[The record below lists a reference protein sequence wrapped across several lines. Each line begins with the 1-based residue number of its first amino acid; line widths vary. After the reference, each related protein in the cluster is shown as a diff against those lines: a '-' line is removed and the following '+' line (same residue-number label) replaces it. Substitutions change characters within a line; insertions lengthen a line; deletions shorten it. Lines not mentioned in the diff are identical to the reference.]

1 MQPSSQPAPALTL
14 DAAAAQALAERPTA
28 GRAWRGP
35 LRRLL
40 RHGGARFGLVV
51 VALVVVMALGADFLS
66 PYDPIA
72 QNSAV
77 GLSPPSLAH
86 PMGTDEFGRDIFS
99 RVIHGARLS
108 LLVAIGAVAISA
120 TLGTL
125 LGLLAGY
132 LQGASDMLI
141 MRPMDVLLAFPGLL
155 LALAL
160 SAILGTGLTSV
171 ILAVGIAGIPNF
183 ARIVRGAV
191 MNVRENEYVLAAR
204 TVGAPGGR
212 IVGRHLLPN
221 VAAPIIVMTTLYVA
235 FAVLTAS
242 SLSFLGVGVQPPT
255 PEWGAMTN
263 AGRHILRLAWWVST
277 FPGLMIMLLVLAV
290 NLIGDGLR
298 DALDPNLRV

>member
-28 GRAWRGP
+28 GRAWRGT

-141 MRPMDVLLAFPGLL
+141 MRPMDVLL
-155 LALAL
+155 
-160 SAILGTGLTSV
+160 
-171 ILAVGIAGIPNF
+171 
-183 ARIVRGAV
+183 
-191 MNVRENEYVLAAR
+191 
-204 TVGAPGGR
+204 
-212 IVGRHLLPN
+212 
-221 VAAPIIVMTTLYVA
+221 
-235 FAVLTAS
+235 
-242 SLSFLGVGVQPPT
+242 
-255 PEWGAMTN
+255 
-263 AGRHILRLAWWVST
+263 
-277 FPGLMIMLLVLAV
+277 
-290 NLIGDGLR
+290 
-298 DALDPNLRV
+298 

>member
-28 GRAWRGP
+28 GRAWRGT

>member
-1 MQPSSQPAPALTL
+1 MQPVGPPASTLVLDGTAAPAL
-14 DAAAAQALAERPTA
+14 AAAPAS
-28 GRAWRGP
+28 GRAWRGT

-40 RHGGARFGLVV
+40 RHGGARFGLLV
-51 VALVVVMALGADFLS
+51 VALIMVMALGADVLA

-86 PMGTDEFGRDIFS
+86 LMGTDEFGRDILS
-99 RVIHGARLS
+99 RVIFGARIS

-125 LGLLAGY
+125 FGLLAGY
-132 LQGASDMLI
+132 LQGKSDMVI

-160 SAILGTGLTSV
+160 SAILGTGLNAV
-171 ILAVGIAGIPNF
+171 IIAVGIAGIPNF

-191 MNVRENEYVLAAR
+191 MNVRENEYILAAHAI
-204 TVGAPGGR
+204 GAPTPR
-212 IVGRHLLPN
+212 LLGRHVLPN

-263 AGRHILRLAWWVST
+263 AGRHILRVGWWVST
-277 FPGLMIMLLVLAV
+277 FPGLMIMLLVLGV

>member
-1 MQPSSQPAPALTL
+1 VQPAGQQAPALTI
-14 DAAAAQALAERPTA
+14 DGAAAPTPAERLA
-28 GRAWRGP
+28 VGHAWRGT

-40 RHGGARFGLVV
+40 RHGGARFGLAVVAVV
-51 VALVVVMALGADFLS
+51 VLMALGADVLS

-77 GLSPPSLAH
+77 GLSPPSLTH

-108 LLVAIGAVAISA
+108 LLVAVGAVVISA

-132 LQGASDMLI
+132 LQGGPDMVI

-160 SAILGTGLTSV
+160 SAILGTGLNSV

-204 TVGAPGGR
+204 TIGAPGGR

-263 AGRHILRLAWWVST
+263 AGRHILRVAWWVST

>member
-1 MQPSSQPAPALTL
+1 MQPAGQPAPALTV
-14 DAAAAQALAERPTA
+14 DGAAAPTSAERPAA
-28 GRAWRGP
+28 GHAWRGT

-40 RHGGARFGLVV
+40 RHGGARFGLLVVAVV
-51 VALVVVMALGADFLS
+51 VLMALGADVLS

-77 GLSPPSLAH
+77 GLSPPSLTH

-108 LLVAIGAVAISA
+108 LLVAVGAVAISA

-132 LQGASDMLI
+132 LQGGPDMVI

-160 SAILGTGLTSV
+160 SAILGTGLNSV

-204 TVGAPGGR
+204 TIGAPGGR

-263 AGRHILRLAWWVST
+263 AGRHILRVAWWVST